1 MALPDPVRMVAAV
14 LDDSAKECIRLAGT
28 KMEKSRTAEPLSR
41 VTKAMLGLLLLV
53 PISILLALLHL
64 SAPLVFVASALALVP
79 LAGFLG
85 RATEEVALYTGPR
98 LGGLLNA
105 TFGNAAELIITI
117 VALRAGLTTTVK
129 ATLAGSIL
137 GNVLFVL
144 GASLLFGGLKF
155 GTQTFDRVDAG
166 AACTMLALAVI
177 SLLIPSFFHHGTVPL
192 STGRLEQLSLV
203 VAGVLFVTYILYL
216 IFSFRR
222 GPGGAGEN
230 FEDDTPNW
238 SRTFAIAVLF
248 GTTLAVVV
256 MSELLVHA
264 LEPTVAAWG
273 VSEFFVGI
281 IIIPIVGNIAEHVV
295 AVQVAMENKMD
306 LSLSISLG
314 SSLQI
319 ALFVAP
325 VLVFVAAMMGTRLTL
340 EFNIYELFALGGA
353 AVIAVLVTLDGE
365 SHWLEGAQLLA
376 LYLMLCVAF
385 FFL

>member
-1 MALPDPVRMVAAV
+1 
-14 LDDSAKECIRLAGT
+14 
-28 KMEKSRTAEPLSR
+28 MEPKTETRRATASLSV

-53 PISILLALLHL
+53 PVSIALAIAHL
-64 SAPLVFVASALALVP
+64 SAPLVFIASALALVP

-144 GASLLFGGLKF
+144 GASLLLGGLKF

-166 AACTMLALAVI
+166 AACTMLALAVV

-203 VAGVLFVTYILYL
+203 VAGVLFVIYILYL

-222 GPGGAGEN
+222 GPGGAGAN

-238 SRTFAIAVLF
+238 SRTFAVAVLF

-264 LEPTVAAWG
+264 IEPTVAAWG

-295 AVQVAMENKMD
+295 AVQMAMENKMD

-325 VLVFVAAMMGTRLTL
+325 ALVFVAAVMGTRLTL
-340 EFNIYELFALGGA
+340 EFNVYELFALGGA
-353 AVIAVLVTLDGE
+353 AVIAVLVTMDGE

>member
-1 MALPDPVRMVAAV
+1 MENRTEVRRV
-14 LDDSAKECIRLAGT
+14 
-28 KMEKSRTAEPLSR
+28 AEPVS
-41 VTKAMLGLLLLV
+41 VTTKALLGLLVLV
-53 PISILLALLHL
+53 PISILLAVVH
-64 SAPLVFVASALALVP
+64 ANPPLVFAVSALALIP

-144 GASLLFGGLKF
+144 GASILLGGLKF
-155 GTQTFDRVDAG
+155 GTQTFDRTDAS

-177 SLLIPSFFHHGTVPL
+177 SLLLPSFFHHGAEPL
-192 STGRLEQLSLV
+192 TTSRLEGLSFA
-203 VAGVLFVTYILYL
+203 VAIILFVIYVLYL

-222 GPGGAGEN
+222 GPGGAGESL
-230 FEDDTPNW
+230 EEDTPNW
-238 SRTFAIAVLF
+238 SRAFALVVLF
-248 GTTLAVVV
+248 GSTLAVVV

-264 LEPTVAAWG
+264 IEPTVAAWG

-281 IIIPIVGNIAEHVV
+281 IIIPIVGNIAEHIV

-325 VLVFVAAMMGTRLTL
+325 VLVFVGAVMGQRLTL
-340 EFNIYELFALGGA
+340 EFDVYELFALGGA
-353 AVIAVLVTLDGE
+353 AVIAVLVTVDGE

-376 LYLMLCVAF
+376 LYLMLAVAF

>member
-1 MALPDPVRMVAAV
+1 MET
-14 LDDSAKECIRLAGT
+14 KTEIR
-28 KMEKSRTAEPLSR
+28 RVAEPLSV

-53 PISILLALLHL
+53 PLSMLLAAIHA
-64 SAPLVFVASALALVP
+64 SAPLVFAVSALALVP

-144 GASLLFGGLKF
+144 GASILFGGLKF
-155 GTQTFDRVDAG
+155 GTQTFDRTDAS
-166 AACTMLALAVI
+166 AACTMLALAVV
-177 SLLIPSFFHHGTVPL
+177 SLLIPSFFHHGTSPL
-192 STGRLEQLSLV
+192 TTARLEGLSLA
-203 VAGVLFVTYILYL
+203 VAGVLFVIYLLYL
-216 IFSFRR
+216 VFSFRR
-222 GPGGAGEN
+222 GPGGAGEGL
-230 FEDDTPNW
+230 EEDTPNW
-238 SRTFAIAVLF
+238 SRTLAVVVLF

-264 LEPTVAAWG
+264 IEPTVHAWG

-325 VLVFVAAMMGTRLTL
+325 VLVFVAAVLGPKLTL
-340 EFNIYELFALGGA
+340 EFNVYELFALGGA
-353 AVIAVLVTLDGE
+353 AVIAVLVTVDGE

-376 LYLMLCVAF
+376 LYLMLGVAF

>member
-1 MALPDPVRMVAAV
+1 MGMKTERR
-14 LDDSAKECIRLAGT
+14 ET
-28 KMEKSRTAEPLSR
+28 EPLS
-41 VTKAMLGLLLLV
+41 VATKAMLGLLLLV
-53 PISILLALLHL
+53 PVSIVLAIVH
-64 SAPLVFVASALALVP
+64 ADAQVVFVVSALSLIP

-85 RATEEVALYTGPR
+85 RATEETALYTGPR

-137 GNVLFVL
+137 GNMLFVL
-144 GASLLFGGLKF
+144 GASILLGGLKF
-155 GTQTFDRVDAG
+155 GTQTFDRTDAS

-177 SLLIPSFFHHGTVPL
+177 SLLIPSFFHRGTAPL
-192 STGRLEQLSLV
+192 TTSRLEGLSLA
-203 VAGVLFVTYILYL
+203 VAIVLFVIYILYL

-222 GPGGAGEN
+222 GPGGAGESL
-230 FEDDTPNW
+230 EEDTPNW
-238 SRTFAIAVLF
+238 SRTFALAVLF

-264 LEPTVAAWG
+264 IEPTVHAWG

-281 IIIPIVGNIAEHVV
+281 IIIPIVGNIAEHIV
-295 AVQVAMENKMD
+295 AVQVATENKMD

-325 VLVFVAAMMGTRLTL
+325 VLVFVAAAMGQPLTL
-340 EFNIYELFALGGA
+340 EFNVYELFALGGA
-353 AVIAVLVTLDGE
+353 VVIAVLVTMDGE

>member
-1 MALPDPVRMVAAV
+1 MGPKTETRQ
-14 LDDSAKECIRLAGT
+14 T
-28 KMEKSRTAEPLSR
+28 EPLSAA
-41 VTKAMLGLLLLV
+41 TKAMLCLLLLV
-53 PISILLALLHL
+53 PLSIVLALLHANAQAIFVV
-64 SAPLVFVASALALVP
+64 SAVALIP

-144 GASLLFGGLKF
+144 GASILLGGLKY
-155 GTQTFDRVDAG
+155 GTQTFDRTDAS
-166 AACTMLALAVI
+166 AACTMLALAVV
-177 SLLIPSFFHHGTVPL
+177 SLLIPSFFHHGSAALTT
-192 STGRLEQLSLV
+192 SRLEGLSLA
-203 VAGVLFVTYILYL
+203 VAAVLFIIYILYL

-222 GPGGAGEN
+222 GPGGAGESL
-230 FEDDTPNW
+230 EEDTPNW
-238 SRTFAIAVLF
+238 SRTFAVAVLF

-264 LEPTVAAWG
+264 IEPTVEAWG

-295 AVQVAMENKMD
+295 AVQMARENKMD
-306 LSLSISLG
+306 LSMSISLG

-325 VLVFVAAMMGTRLTL
+325 VLVFVAAVMGPKLTL
-340 EFNIYELFALGGA
+340 EFNVYELFALGGA
-353 AVIAVLVTLDGE
+353 AVIAVLVTVDGE

>member
-1 MALPDPVRMVAAV
+1 MGQTETVTR
-14 LDDSAKECIRLAGT
+14 
-28 KMEKSRTAEPLSR
+28 RTDQLTTA
-41 VTKAMLGLLLLV
+41 TKAMLLLLLLV
-53 PISILLALLHL
+53 PVGIVLALLHA
-64 SAPLVFVASALALVP
+64 SAPLIFVVSALSLIP

-85 RATEEVALYTGPR
+85 RATEQVALYTGPR

-144 GASLLFGGLKF
+144 GASILLGGLKF
-155 GTQTFDRVDAG
+155 GTQSFDRTDAS
-166 AACTMLALAVI
+166 AACSMLALAVV
-177 SLLIPSFFHHGTVPL
+177 SLLIPSFFHHGTDAL
-192 STGRLEQLSLV
+192 SIGRLEGLSIV
-203 VAGVLFVTYILYL
+203 VAAVLFLIYVLYL

-222 GPGGAGEN
+222 GPGGAGEGL
-230 FEDDTPNW
+230 EDETPNW
-238 SRTFAIAVLF
+238 SRMFSVVVLF

-256 MSELLVHA
+256 MSEILVHA
-264 LEPTVAAWG
+264 IEPTIAAWG

-295 AVQVAMENKMD
+295 AVQVAMDNKMD

-325 VLVFVAAMMGTRLTL
+325 VLVFVAAVMKPRLTL
-340 EFNIYELFALGGA
+340 EFNVYELFALGGA
-353 AVIAVLVTLDGE
+353 AIIAVLVTVDGE

-376 LYLMLCVAF
+376 LYLMLAVAF

>member
-1 MALPDPVRMVAAV
+1 M
-14 LDDSAKECIRLAGT
+14 
-28 KMEKSRTAEPLSR
+28 
-41 VTKAMLGLLLLV
+41 TKALLGLLLLV
-53 PISILLALLHL
+53 PLSIVLAALHVNAQL
-64 SAPLVFVASALALVP
+64 IFVVSALALIP

-144 GASLLFGGLKF
+144 GASILLGGLKF
-155 GTQTFDRVDAG
+155 GTQTFDRTDASV
-166 AACTMLALAVI
+166 ACTMLALAVV
-177 SLLIPSFFHHGTVPL
+177 SLLIPSFFHHGPSPL
-192 STGRLEQLSLV
+192 SASRLEGLSIA
-203 VAGVLFVTYILYL
+203 VAVVLFIIYVLYL
-216 IFSFRR
+216 LFSFRR

-230 FEDDTPNW
+230 LEDDTPNW
-238 SRTFAIAVLF
+238 SRTFALIVLF

-264 LEPTVAAWG
+264 IEPTVHAWG

-281 IIIPIVGNIAEHVV
+281 IIIPIVGNIAEHLV
-295 AVQVAMENKMD
+295 AVQMAMENKMD

-325 VLVFVAAMMGTRLTL
+325 VLVFVAAVMGPRLTL
-340 EFNIYELFALGGA
+340 EFNVYELFALGGA
-353 AVIAVLVTLDGE
+353 AVIAVLVTVDGE

>member
-1 MALPDPVRMVAAV
+1 MLS
-14 LDDSAKECIRLAGT
+14 LLA
-28 KMEKSRTAEPLSR
+28 
-41 VTKAMLGLLLLV
+41 LV
-53 PISILLALLHL
+53 PVSILLAVVHA
-64 SAPLVFVASALALVP
+64 SAPVVFVFCALSLIP

-144 GASLLFGGLKF
+144 GASILLGGLRF
-155 GTQTFDRVDAG
+155 GTQSFDRTDAS

-177 SLLIPSFFHHGTVPL
+177 SLLLPSFFHHGTAPL
-192 STGRLEQLSLV
+192 TEGRLEGVSFA
-203 VAGVLFVTYILYL
+203 VAAVLFVTYLLYL
-216 IFSFRR
+216 LFSFRR
-222 GPGGAGEN
+222 GPGGAGEAL
-230 FEDDTPNW
+230 EEDTPNW
-238 SRTFAIAVLF
+238 SRGFAVAVLF

-264 LEPTVAAWG
+264 IEPTVRAWG

-281 IIIPIVGNIAEHVV
+281 IIIPIVGNVAEHVV

-325 VLVFVAAMMGTRLTL
+325 VLVFVAAAMGQRLTL
-340 EFNIYELFALGGA
+340 EFNLYELFALGGA
-353 AVIAVLVTLDGE
+353 AVIAMLVTMDGE

-376 LYLMLCVAF
+376 LYLMLGVAF

>member
-1 MALPDPVRMVAAV
+1 MSHPTTA
-14 LDDSAKECIRLAGT
+14 SHGT
-28 KMEKSRTAEPLSR
+28 QTLTTA
-41 VTKAMLGLLLLV
+41 TKAMLALSLMV
-53 PISILLALLHL
+53 PVGIVLAILHV
-64 SAPLVFVASALALVP
+64 SPPLVFIVSAVSLIP

-85 RATEEVALYTGPR
+85 RATEQLALYTGPR
-98 LGGLLNA
+98 MGGLLNA

-117 VALRAGLTTTVK
+117 VALHAGLTTTVK
-129 ATLAGSIL
+129 ATLAGSVL

-144 GASLLFGGLKF
+144 GASILLGGLRF
-155 GTQTFDRVDAG
+155 GTQSFDRIDAT

-177 SLLIPSFFHHGTVPL
+177 SLLIPSLFHQGTEAL
-192 STGRLEQLSLV
+192 NTSQLEWLSLV
-203 VAGVLFVTYILYL
+203 VAIVLFGIYILYL
-216 IFSFRR
+216 VFSFRR
-222 GPGGAGEN
+222 EPGGAGGGL
-230 FEDDTPNW
+230 EDETPSW
-238 SRTFAIAVLF
+238 SRIFSLVVLF
-248 GTTLAVVV
+248 GSTLAVVV

-264 LEPTVAAWG
+264 IEPTIAAWG

-314 SSLQI
+314 SSVQI

-325 VLVFVAAMMGTRLTL
+325 VLVFVSAVMGPRLTL
-340 EFNIYELFALGGA
+340 EFNLYELFALSGA
-353 AVIAVLVTLDGE
+353 AVIAVLVTVDGE

-376 LYLMLCVAF
+376 LYLMLAVAF

>member
-1 MALPDPVRMVAAV
+1 MPKTEGMSFPTIAPLNMQTRV
-14 LDDSAKECIRLAGT
+14 L
-28 KMEKSRTAEPLSR
+28 
-41 VTKAMLGLLLLV
+41 LGLLLLV
-53 PISILLALLHL
+53 PVAVLLAALGA
-64 SAPLVFVASALALVP
+64 SPPIVFIASAASLIP

-144 GASLLFGGLKF
+144 GASILLGGLKF
-155 GTQTFDRVDAG
+155 GTQKFDRTDAG
-166 AACTMLALAVI
+166 AACTMLALAVV
-177 SLLIPSFFHHGTVPL
+177 SLLIPSFFHHGTEAINT
-192 STGRLEQLSLV
+192 SQLERLSLA
-203 VAGVLFVTYILYL
+203 VAVVLFITYALYL
-216 IFSFRR
+216 VFSFRR

-238 SRTFAIAVLF
+238 TKRFALIVLL
-248 GTTLAVVV
+248 GTTLAVVA

-264 LEPTVAAWG
+264 IEPTVKAWG
-273 VSEFFVGI
+273 ISEFFVGI
-281 IIIPIVGNIAEHVV
+281 IIIPIVGNVAEHVV

-306 LSLSISLG
+306 LSLGISLG

-325 VLVFVAAMMGTRLTL
+325 VLVFVSLFLDTPLTL
-340 EFNIYELFALGGA
+340 EFNMYELFALGGA
-353 AVIAVLVTLDGE
+353 TVIAVLVALDGE

-376 LYLMLCVAF
+376 LYIMLGLAF

>member
-1 MALPDPVRMVAAV
+1 MRTETPPTEPRKAA
-14 LDDSAKECIRLAGT
+14 ST
-28 KMEKSRTAEPLSR
+28 Q
-41 VTKAMLGLLLLV
+41 TKAMLGLLLLV
-53 PISILLALLHL
+53 PLAIVLAVVHA
-64 SAPLVFVASALALVP
+64 SPQVVFVVSALSLIP

-129 ATLAGSIL
+129 ATLAGSVL

-144 GASLLFGGLKF
+144 GASILLGGIKF
-155 GTQTFDRVDAG
+155 GTQTFDRTDAG
-166 AACTMLALAVI
+166 VAGTMLALAVV
-177 SLLIPSFFHHGTVPL
+177 SLLIPTFFHHGPSPFTAGDLQKVSFAVAAVL
-192 STGRLEQLSLV
+192 LV
-203 VAGVLFVTYILYL
+203 IYALYL
-216 IFSFRR
+216 LFSFRR

-230 FEDDTPNW
+230 LEDDTPDW
-238 SRTFAIAVLF
+238 SRTFALVVL
-248 GTTLAVVV
+248 GGATLTTVV
-256 MSELLVHA
+256 MSEILVHA
-264 LEPTVAAWG
+264 IEPVVAAWG
-273 VSEFFVGI
+273 ISEFFLGI
-281 IIIPIVGNIAEHVV
+281 IVIPIVGNVAEHIV

-325 VLVFVAAMMGTRLTL
+325 ALVFIAAAMGQTLTL

-353 AVIAVLVTLDGE
+353 AVIAVLVTHDGE

-376 LYLMLCVAF
+376 LYLMLGLAF

>member
-1 MALPDPVRMVAAV
+1 MGQREAATRGG
-14 LDDSAKECIRLAGT
+14 ERL
-28 KMEKSRTAEPLSR
+28 STA
-41 VTKAMLGLLLLV
+41 TKALLLLLLLV
-53 PISILLALLHL
+53 PVGIVLALVQV
-64 SAPLVFVASALALVP
+64 SAPLVFVISALSLVP

-85 RATEEVALYTGPR
+85 RATEQVALYTGPR

-144 GASLLFGGLKF
+144 GASILFGGLKF
-155 GTQTFDRVDAG
+155 GTQRFDRIDAT
-166 AACTMLALAVI
+166 AACTMLALAVV
-177 SLLIPSFFHHGTVPL
+177 SLLIPSFFHHGADAL
-192 STGRLEQLSLV
+192 SAGRLEGLSLV
-203 VAGVLFVTYILYL
+203 VAAILFVIYVLYL

-222 GPGGAGEN
+222 EPGGAGDGL
-230 FEDDTPNW
+230 EDETPNW
-238 SRTFAIAVLF
+238 SRMFSVGVLF

-264 LEPTVAAWG
+264 IEPTVAAWG

-295 AVQVAMENKMD
+295 AVQVAMDNKMD

-325 VLVFVAAMMGTRLTL
+325 VLVFVGALMGTRLTL

-353 AVIAVLVTLDGE
+353 AIIAVLVTVDGE

-376 LYLMLCVAF
+376 LYLMLAVAF

>member
-1 MALPDPVRMVAAV
+1 MAKIEATRQTVQ
-14 LDDSAKECIRLAGT
+14 
-28 KMEKSRTAEPLSR
+28 PLSTI
-41 VTKAMLGLLLLV
+41 TKVFLSMLALV
-53 PISILLALLHL
+53 PAGILLALFHV
-64 SAPLVFVASALALVP
+64 SEPLVFAVSAIALVP

-144 GASLLFGGLKF
+144 GASILLGGLKF
-155 GTQTFDRVDAG
+155 GTQRFDRIDAS
-166 AACTMLALAVI
+166 AACTMLALAVV
-177 SLLIPSFFHHGTVPL
+177 SLLIPSFFHHGSDAL
-192 STGRLEQLSLV
+192 STGRLEGLSLI
-203 VAGVLFVTYILYL
+203 VAAILFFTYVLYL

-230 FEDDTPNW
+230 LEDDTPNW
-238 SRTFAIAVLF
+238 TRTFALAVLL
-248 GTTLAVVV
+248 GTTLATVV

-264 LEPTVAAWG
+264 IEPTVQAWG

-325 VLVFVAAMMGTRLTL
+325 VLVFVAAIIKPQLTL
-340 EFNIYELFALGGA
+340 EFNVYELFALGGA
-353 AVIAVLVTLDGE
+353 AIIAVLVTVDGE

-376 LYLMLCVAF
+376 LYLMLSVAF